1 LDQTLTTV
9 EPPPP
14 TGIAQGEAMSLSIG
28 FTQTGVE
35 TVVLECID
43 NTLASW
49 NSMLM
54 ARDMS

>member
-1 LDQTLTTV
+1 
-9 EPPPP
+9 
-14 TGIAQGEAMSLSIG
+14 LSIG

-43 NTLASW
+43 NMLASW

-54 ARDMS
+54 ARDIVLSAIKLGSVTAQ